1 MIYNESSVQRV
12 YKMNTREA
20 KKQLMQLP
28 VYSGPAFYGY
38 EPEVPGLTGWVFEQT
53 IQHCIRRELDKMN
66 LTADIEEQ
74 ESITESAKIAL
85 RVGKTAIDIKP
96 SVLSSHDDIDK
107 CKNDQALANQ
117 KGWRYVF
124 LSGGENTF
132 RADII
137 EAIGKDNVI
146 LLEKHDEGEWKPND
160 GEWARFVD
168 IIVDGLDEKT

>member
-12 YKMNTREA
+12 YKMNAREA

-53 IQHCIRRELDKMN
+53 IQHCIRRELEKMN
-66 LTADIEEQ
+66 LTAEIEEQ

-85 RVGKTAIDIKP
+85 RVGKTAIEIKP
-96 SVLSSHDDIDK
+96 SELFSHDDIVQ
-107 CKNDQALANQ
+107 CKNGQAQAKE
-117 KGWRYVF
+117 KGWRYIF
-124 LSGGENTF
+124 LSSGETTF
-132 RADII
+132 QTGII

-146 LLEKHDEGEWKPND
+146 FLEKYDEGEWKPND
-160 GEWARFVD
+160 GEWARFVG
-168 IIVDGLDEKT
+168 IIVDGLAEKT